1 MKLTTTHLKK
11 IIREE
16 VQKTISGKKNLSE
29 AMTRITQEE
38 VEAWKKG
45 NWGFVSESDSYAEAT
60 REELIEWCLGILQDP
75 TTPIQKLKEVYNLLA
90 KDPMGPRQPSL
101 KDLIRDKFSSK

>member
-1 MKLTTTHLKK
+1 MKITTNQLRKL
-11 IIREE
+11 IAEE
-16 VQKTISGKKNLSE
+16 VSKEKNKRNLSE

-38 VEAWKKG
+38 IEAWKKG
-45 NWGFVSESDSYAEAT
+45 DWGFVSESDSYTEAT

-90 KDPMGPRQPSL
+90 KDPMGPRQPNL